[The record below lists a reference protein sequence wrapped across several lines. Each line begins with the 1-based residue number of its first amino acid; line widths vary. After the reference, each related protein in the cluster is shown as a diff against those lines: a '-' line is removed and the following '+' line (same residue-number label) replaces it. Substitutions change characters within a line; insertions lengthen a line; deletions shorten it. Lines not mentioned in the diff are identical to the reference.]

1 MARFQL
7 TSMSSYAKNKL
18 LMCSVT
24 QHQSRRR
31 QMYGKCS
38 QIHPVHS
45 LLQIALEC
53 KVVVEWNKSAFG
65 GVQSLNIR
73 ALIFR
78 KDALYDATL
87 NYEICNFQV
96 YHFLP
101 TSNNHFYIQN
111 NEI

>member
-18 LMCSVT
+18 QMCSVT

-65 GVQSLNIR
+65 GVVLLNIR

-78 KDALYDATL
+78 KDALYDATP
-87 NYEICNFQV
+87 NFALL
-96 YHFLP
+96 F
-101 TSNNHFYIQN
+101 
-111 NEI
+111 